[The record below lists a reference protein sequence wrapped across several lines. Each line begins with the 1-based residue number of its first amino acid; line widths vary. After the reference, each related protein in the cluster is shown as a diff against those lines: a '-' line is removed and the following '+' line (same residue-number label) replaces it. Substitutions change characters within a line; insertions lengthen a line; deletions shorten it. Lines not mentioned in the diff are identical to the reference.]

1 MVQPVV
7 MPKPGQMTES
17 CTVIRWLKKEGEGVQ
32 KGELLFEIE
41 TDKAALEVE
50 SFASGTLLKILVG
63 EGQAA
68 PVQAVVGYIGE
79 PGEAIPSAPP
89 VPSENQ
95 SGWFSATPAPLPPA
109 PAPPARSENQSGWFS
124 ATPAPAAFKISPR
137 AARLAKASA
146 IDPTPIRGSGP
157 GGRVVEKDVKAY
169 LESRGYAGLRATPA
183 AKELAV
189 REGIDLLA
197 LGVGDRRITVED
209 VRRAIEERPRPMS
222 RMRQVIAQR
231 MVESVTTAP
240 HFFVTV
246 SADMTALSE
255 WRAELKAG
263 GASLSYNDFI
273 LKAAALA
280 LRELPEAN
288 SSTDGRTV
296 RRHGRI
302 HLGLAVNI
310 EGGLVV
316 AVLRDADGLSLAE
329 IHEKAADLAERARRG
344 KLGPDET
351 TGSTFT
357 VSNLGMLDVENF
369 TAIINPGESA
379 ILAVGSILPAPVVRD
394 GRVAVRSMMKMTL
407 SADHRILDGASAAR
421 FLNALKARLE
431 DIEAWKSSTWW

>member
-17 CTVIRWLKKEGEGVQ
+17 CTVIRWLKKEGEKVG
-32 KGELLFEIE
+32 KGDLLFEIE
-41 TDKAALEVE
+41 TDKAAMEVE
-50 SFASGTLLKILVG
+50 SFVSGTLLKILVR
-63 EGQAA
+63 EGQTV
-68 PVQAVVGYIGE
+68 PVQSVVGFIGE
-79 PGEAIPSAPP
+79 PGEPLPAVAAPVTAASPPPSSAPAPSRP
-89 VPSENQ
+89 VT
-95 SGWFSATPAPLPPA
+95 ALAPA
-109 PAPPARSENQSGWFS
+109 PAPA
-124 ATPAPAAFKISPR
+124 APAPVVFKISPR

-146 IDPTPIRGSGP
+146 IDPSPIRGSGP
-157 GGRVVEKDVKAY
+157 GGRVVEKDVKAH
-169 LESRGYAGLRATPA
+169 LEARGYAKLRVTPA

-197 LGVGDRRITVED
+197 IGGEGRITVED
-209 VRRAIEERPRPMS
+209 VRRAIDERPRPMS
-222 RMRQVIAQR
+222 RLRQVIAQR
-231 MVESVTTAP
+231 MVQSVTAAP

-246 SADMTALSE
+246 SVDMTALGA

-263 GASLSYNDFI
+263 DASLSYNDFI

-280 LRELPEAN
+280 LREHPEVN

-316 AVLRDADGLSLAE
+316 PVLRDADALTLAE
-329 IHEKAADLAERARRG
+329 IHERAAALAERARAG
-344 KLGPDET
+344 KLGPDEMA
-351 TGSTFT
+351 GSTFT
-357 VSNLGMLDVENF
+357 VSNMGMLDVENF

-379 ILAVGSILPAPVVRD
+379 ILAVGSILPTPVVRD
-394 GRVAVRSMMKMTL
+394 GQVVARSLMKMTL

-421 FLNALKARLE
+421 FANALKARLE
-431 DIEAWKSSTWW
+431 DIEAWKNSTWW